1 MALIKEKIK
10 PESRCLIFCN
20 KKYVCDELEQS
31 IWQAGFN
38 VAAIH
43 GDKTQVSVHPPV
55 PPLMSWF
62 TSLSWVIA
70 ETRSS
75 QPRTLPLCLNPRAS
89 PLNPKPWNF
98 TFCCRCHRATASGP
112 LPRSVP
118 LNPRPSFLP

>member
-55 PPLMSWF
+55 PP
-62 TSLSWVIA
+62 
-70 ETRSS
+70 
-75 QPRTLPLCLNPRAS
+75 
-89 PLNPKPWNF
+89 
-98 TFCCRCHRATASGP
+98 
-112 LPRSVP
+112 
-118 LNPRPSFLP
+118 